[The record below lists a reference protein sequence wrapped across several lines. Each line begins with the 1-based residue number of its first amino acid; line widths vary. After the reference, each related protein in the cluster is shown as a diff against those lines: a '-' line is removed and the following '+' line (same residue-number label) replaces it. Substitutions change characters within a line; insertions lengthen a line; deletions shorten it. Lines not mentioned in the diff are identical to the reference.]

1 MALIKATTDSLV
13 ICLKVFL
20 ASSEL
25 FAKPCTMIAEDCV
38 PTFPPVP
45 PISGMYSAISG
56 WAAKVESKDV
66 YKRQG
71 KRLLPV
77 WPSKNYQTDRASLHV
92 PEEYFP
98 NPLRAIG
105 VLAMTPSGRPMYRI

>member
-1 MALIKATTDSLV
+1 MHI
-13 ICLKVFL
+13 
-20 ASSEL
+20 
-25 FAKPCTMIAEDCV
+25 
-38 PTFPPVP
+38 
-45 PISGMYSAISG
+45 
-56 WAAKVESKDV
+56 
-66 YKRQG
+66 G

-105 VLAMTPSGRPMYRI
+105 VLAMTPSGRPMLSAVHSDRPARGHTLSYKYPDAVHTK